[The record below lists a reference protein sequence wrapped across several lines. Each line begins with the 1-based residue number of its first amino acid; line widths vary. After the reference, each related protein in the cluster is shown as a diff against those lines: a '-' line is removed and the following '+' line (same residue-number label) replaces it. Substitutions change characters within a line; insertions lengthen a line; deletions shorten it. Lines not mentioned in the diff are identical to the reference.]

1 MAPVLECAA
10 VIDIIVVCDSL
21 LYKVSH
27 ECFKIA
33 SRAMFSLLKGMSSL
47 LFQIFNDVLVPSCIQ
62 DIPDR

>member
-1 MAPVLECAA
+1 MIPVLECAA

-27 ECFKIA
+27 ECDEVA
-33 SRAMFSLLKGMSSL
+33 LRAMFSLLNGMSSP